1 MGLYH
6 MVLGVLGLIS
16 GDFAAKLGAVVYG
29 ANVQVTPVF
38 SYMAKYLAAY
48 VFAFGVMMLMLASN
62 PVKYRKLVF
71 VALVV
76 AVVRILSRLVFAD
89 ELRAA
94 FGIGMNRSLETIAVV
109 AVLNLVLFILM
120 PKEG

>member
-1 MGLYH
+1 MKTYRPFQAVAGFMGVYH
-6 MVLGVLGLIS
+6 MILGVLGLIS
-16 GDFAAKLGAVVYG
+16 GEVAAKLGAVVYG

-48 VFAFGVMMLMLASN
+48 VFGFGVMMLIMASD
-62 PVKYRKLVF
+62 PVKYRKFVY

-76 AVVRILSRLVFAD
+76 AVLRILSRLVFAD

-94 FGIGMNRSLETIAVV
+94 F
-109 AVLNLVLFILM
+109 
-120 PKEG
+120 